1 MGDIETDDR
10 PTPRHP
16 FTLYQYRRHGCSLRS
31 LDPICDLLGH
41 VRRLRRSPLQDP
53 THAERRQAGEALG
66 GSVGQ
71 TDDGPRQAT
80 DRLPARADRQREGA
94 CGLRAEQSLAS
105 REGRLVKKRFPSSA
119 PPATPLNMNLYYSE
133 RERERER
140 FMYETQMAGSFT
152 ITNSAVLSSPSCQRE
167 KKDRMG
173 GKKEE
178 SC

>member
-1 MGDIETDDR
+1 MGTWDR

-71 TDDGPRQAT
+71 RQ
-80 DRLPARADRQREGA
+80 GA
-94 CGLRAEQSLAS
+94 GGLRAEQSVAS
-105 REGRLVKKRFPSSA
+105 REGRLVRREVH
-119 PPATPLNMNLYYSE
+119 YSYCNPE
-133 RERERER
+133 SELFLAKEGY
-140 FMYETQMAGSFT
+140 MYETLY
-152 ITNSAVLSSPSCQRE
+152 VE
-167 KKDRMG
+167 KLLLLA
-173 GKKEE
+173 E
-178 SC
+178 

>member
-1 MGDIETDDR
+1 MGDDR
-10 PTPRHP
+10 PTLPHP

-41 VRRLRRSPLQDP
+41 VRRLRRRPLQDP

-80 DRLPARADRQREGA
+80 DGLPARADRQREGT

-105 REGRLVKKRFPSSA
+105 REGRLVRKRFPSSA

-133 RERERER
+133 RERERELCTR
-140 FMYETQMAGSFT
+140 RKWQE
-152 ITNSAVLSSPSCQRE
+152 VSPSPIPQ
-167 KKDRMG
+167 
-173 GKKEE
+173 
-178 SC
+178 